1 MKLRKGDA
9 VVILSGKDKGKTGT
23 ISKTLPAL
31 NKVIVD
37 GINIVKRASKP
48 SAKQPKG
55 GIVSIPQPIWASKV
69 GIVHPD
75 DSKRASRI
83 GIEIGKDGK
92 KSRVYRQAKNKVIK

>member
-1 MKLRKGDA
+1 MKLKKGDTI
-9 VVILSGKDKGKTGT
+9 VILSGKDKGKTGT
-23 ISKTLPAL
+23 ISKTIPSL
-31 NKVIVD
+31 NKVVVD

-55 GIVSIPQPIWASKV
+55 GIASVPMPIWASKV

-83 GIEIGKDGK
+83 GIEVNKDGK
-92 KSRVYRQAKNKVIK
+92 RSRVYRQANNKVIK